1 MSSGSSYSSL
11 YRRFRP
17 QRFSEVLGQE
27 HVTRAL
33 RNAVASS
40 RVGHAYLFSGPR
52 GTGKTSTA
60 RILAKALNC
69 EHAVDGE
76 PCAVCTSCVA
86 IADGRSMDVIELDA
100 ASNSGVDAVRSLIA
114 QAPVGTTGEWKVYI
128 LDEVHMLSTAA
139 SNALLKTLEEPPP
152 HVVFVLATTDP
163 QKVLPTILSRTQS
176 FEFRLLDETVLDSL
190 VEKVASSAELALGEE
205 ALSWAVKRG
214 RGSARDTLSYLD
226 QVAALGGIDD
236 TPRGMEEIFSA
247 VAKGDPAEVL
257 LGVEQAV
264 RKGLEPAR
272 INAEL
277 VGMARERFLA
287 SFERSTSEAGMN
299 TARLVKMVETLGGTA
314 GQMRESLDP
323 RATLEAA
330 LIRLARD
337 AVGAPAELEQLVQRT
352 VAGYLK
358 RMGAQPQA
366 AAPAPSPAREPE
378 LELEPEDDP
387 PPRHGRPRVAPAP
400 HVAELKRSLGDSE
413 RPQAPTQGLSRVQAA
428 KERSQAQAQPGSQA
442 MTAEVA
448 RPQHAPSPL
457 DRDHL
462 VSAWPEILAT
472 LSSLQPLERNALNQG
487 RFVRADSSSATFL
500 VSNPI
505 LRDRCVAC
513 SRKIEAAICK
523 RFGVDTFSFRVDVD
537 NEPSAKRSEEVPA
550 EEMLHEFANGV
561 AADKQAIGNLVRQVF
576 PGAVELGDTK

>member
-33 RNAVASS
+33 RNAVANSK
-40 RVGHAYLFSGPR
+40 VGHAYLFSGPR

-69 EHAVDGE
+69 ERAVDGE
-76 PCAVCTSCVA
+76 PCGECSSCVA
-86 IADGRSMDVIELDA
+86 IAEGRSMDVIELDA

-114 QAPVGTTGEWKVYI
+114 QAPVGTIGEWKVYI
-128 LDEVHMLSTAA
+128 LDEVHMLSTPA

-176 FEFRLLDETVLDSL
+176 FEFRLLNEKVLDSL
-190 VEKVASSAELALGEE
+190 VEKVASSAELGLDEE

-236 TPRGMEEIFSA
+236 TPRGLEEIFSA
-247 VAKGDPAEVL
+247 VAKGDPAAVL

-277 VGMARERFLA
+277 VGMAREHFLA
-287 SFERSTSEAGMN
+287 SFDPSTAKPGMSTS
-299 TARLVKMVETLGGTA
+299 RLVKMVESLGGAA
-314 GQMRESLDP
+314 GQMRDSLDP

-337 AVGAPAELEQLVQRT
+337 AVGAPAELEELVQRT

-358 RMGAQPQA
+358 RMGTQPQA
-366 AAPAPSPAREPE
+366 AAPSNRPVHEP
-378 LELEPEDDP
+378 EPEDEP
-387 PPRHGRPRVAPAP
+387 AARRTKPRVAPAP
-400 HVAELKRSLGDSE
+400 HVAELKKSLGDTES
-413 RPQAPTQGLSRVQAA
+413 PPAPTQGLSRVLAA
-428 KERSQAQAQPGSQA
+428 KERSQAQAQPRTQA
-442 MTAEVA
+442 APAEA
-448 RPQHAPSPL
+448 RVSRPPSTL

-462 VSAWPEILAT
+462 VSAWPEILAS
-472 LSSLQPLERNALNQG
+472 LSGLQPLERNALNQG
-487 RFVRADSSSATFL
+487 RFVMADSSSATFL

-513 SRKIEAAICK
+513 SRTIEAAICK
-523 RFGVDTFSFRVDVD
+523 RFGVDSFAFRVDVD
-537 NEPSAKRSEEVPA
+537 NEPSAKPAEEAPA
-550 EEMLHEFANGV
+550 EEMLDEFANGV
-561 AADKQAIGNLVRQVF
+561 TADKRAIGNLVRQVF

>member
-1 MSSGSSYSSL
+1 MSSGSTYSSL

-33 RNAVASS
+33 RNAVANSK
-40 RVGHAYLFSGPR
+40 VGHAYLFSGPR

-69 EHAVDGE
+69 TSGTGGE
-76 PCAVCTSCVA
+76 PCGECDSCLA
-86 IADGRSMDVIELDA
+86 IAEGRSMDVIELDA

-176 FEFRLLDETVLDSL
+176 FEFRLLDEAVLDSL
-190 VEKVASSAELALGEE
+190 VEKISATAELGLGDE
-205 ALSWAVKRG
+205 ALAWAVKRG

-236 TPRGMEEIFSA
+236 TPRGIEEIFSA
-247 VAKGDPAEVL
+247 VAKGDPAAVL
-257 LGVEQAV
+257 VGVDQAV
-264 RKGLEPAR
+264 RKGIEPAR

-277 VGMARERFLA
+277 VGMARDRFLA
-287 SFERSTSEAGMN
+287 SFEQAAAEPGMS
-299 TARLVKMVETLGGTA
+299 TARLVKMVESLGGVA
-314 GQMRESLDP
+314 GQMRDSLDP

-337 AVGAPAELEQLVQRT
+337 AIGAPAELEELVQRT

-366 AAPAPSPAREPE
+366 AQPTHRPPREPE
-378 LELEPEDDP
+378 PAADEPAARP
-387 PPRHGRPRVAPAP
+387 PAHRASPAP
-400 HVAELKRSLGDSE
+400 HVAELKKSLGDAES
-413 RPQAPTQGLSRVQAA
+413 PPSAPTQGLSRVLAA
-428 KERSQAQAQPGSQA
+428 KERSQAQP
-442 MTAEVA
+442 
-448 RPQHAPSPL
+448 RPQVVAPQSPSQQSLQPL

-462 VSAWPEILAT
+462 VSAWPDILNA
-472 LSSLQPLERNALNQG
+472 LSSLLPLERSALNQG
-487 RFVRADSSSATFL
+487 RFVTADSSSATFL

-505 LRDRCVAC
+505 LRDRCISS

-523 RFGVDTFSFRVDVD
+523 RFGVDSFSFRVGVD
-537 NEPSAKRSEEVPA
+537 NEPAAKPVEEAPA
-550 EEMLHEFANGV
+550 NEMLDEFANGV
-561 AADKQAIGNLVRQVF
+561 AADQRAIGNLVRQVF
-576 PGAVELGDTK
+576 PGAIDLGDAK

>member
-1 MSSGSSYSSL
+1 MSSGSTYSSL

-33 RNAVASS
+33 RNAVANSK
-40 RVGHAYLFSGPR
+40 VGHAYLFSGPR

-69 EHAVDGE
+69 ANAVDGE
-76 PCAVCTSCVA
+76 PCGECDSCLA

-176 FEFRLLDETVLDSL
+176 FEFRLLDEAVLDSL
-190 VEKVASSAELALGEE
+190 VEKVAASAELGLGDE
-205 ALSWAVKRG
+205 ALTWAVKRG
-214 RGSARDTLSYLD
+214 RGSARDTLSFLD

-236 TPRGMEEIFSA
+236 TPRGIEEIFAA
-247 VAKGDPAEVL
+247 VAKGDPAAVL
-257 LGVEQAV
+257 LGVDQAV

-277 VGMARERFLA
+277 VGMARDRFLA
-287 SFERSTSEAGMN
+287 SFDPATAAPGMS
-299 TARLVKMVETLGGTA
+299 TARLVKMVESLGSMA
-314 GQMRESLDP
+314 GQMRDSLDP

-337 AVGAPAELEQLVQRT
+337 AMGAPAELEELVQRT

-358 RMGAQPQA
+358 RMGSQPQPVQ
-366 AAPAPSPAREPE
+366 PASRPPREPE
-378 LELEPEDDP
+378 PDDEPVA
-387 PPRHGRPRVAPAP
+387 RSHAPRVAPAP
-400 HVAELKRSLGDSE
+400 HVAELKKSLGDAE
-413 RPQAPTQGLSRVQAA
+413 ATPPAPTQGLSRVMAA
-428 KERSQAQAQPGSQA
+428 RDRSQSQP
-442 MTAEVA
+442 
-448 RPQHAPSPL
+448 RPQAPAPQSRSPQAPRPL

-462 VSAWPEILAT
+462 VSAWPEILT
-472 LSSLQPLERNALNQG
+472 SLSSLLPLERSALNQG
-487 RFVRADSSSATFL
+487 RFVSADSNSATFL

-505 LRDRCVAC
+505 LRDRCVAS

-523 RFGVDTFSFRVDVD
+523 RFGVESFSFRVDVD
-537 NEPSAKRSEEVPA
+537 DEPTAKPVEEAPA
-550 EEMLHEFANGV
+550 EEMLDEFANGV
-561 AADKQAIGNLVRQVF
+561 AADRRAIGNLVRQVF
-576 PGAVELGDTK
+576 PGAIELGDAK